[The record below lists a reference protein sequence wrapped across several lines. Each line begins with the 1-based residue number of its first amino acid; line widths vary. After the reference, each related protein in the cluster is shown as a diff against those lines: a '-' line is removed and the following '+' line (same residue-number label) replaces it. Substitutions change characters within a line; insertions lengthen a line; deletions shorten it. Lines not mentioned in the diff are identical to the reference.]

1 MLMNMKVGQAEV
13 ILEQDGMAVIMD
25 DAEMCNLFVLL
36 VLGAMINQEV
46 LLDPAQLD
54 QVFSI
59 EVMTRRMLR
68 VILLLLLT
76 RGDHPLVVM
85 VLLVVGGGLACDDK
99 NPKVQKS
106 NE

>member
-1 MLMNMKVGQAEV
+1 MLMNMKVGKAEV
-13 ILEQDGMAVIMD
+13 ILEQDGVAVIMD

-68 VILLLLLT
+68 VILLLLT

-85 VLLVVGGGLACDDK
+85 VLLVVGGGHAK
-99 NPKVQKS
+99 NPKVQKLQ
-106 NE
+106 EV